1 MPEPGADAVPAPVGP
16 RRRRGLGEEGA
27 GALAALAEYR
37 EWQAR
42 AVVAP
47 SRARI
52 ALSVARTAAGV
63 LLAIYLFT
71 VALKL
76 LSAAAPGVAMLFE
89 RLAIDSVPNLVGFG
103 WLAAYGAL
111 SGSPVAA
118 LSLSL
123 LDGGAIDPPGAL
135 AMLSGSRMG
144 ASLIVLLVGFVAY
157 LRGRGRPDGVYVGVV
172 ALLTTIAVYIPATAL
187 GLWFLDTGALD
198 SPSRLVPTGWAALP
212 AALASPLVDPVRG
225 RLPGGV
231 LFAMGVATL
240 MGAFWI
246 FDRILPNLDPPS
258 PRFER
263 LSRRFRSARAMFL
276 FGALVTSITMSVSLS
291 VTILV
296 PLTMKGVLRRK
307 DVIGYVMGANITTFL
322 DTLFASL
329 LLDAKAATPV
339 VLAEM
344 LAVTAVSGL
353 VFLLVW
359 RPFSALVLGVA
370 SRVSARRGWLAGF
383 LALLFAVPVA
393 LALI

>member
-1 MPEPGADAVPAPVGP
+1 MSEPAAVAPVPARP
-16 RRRRGLGEEGA
+16 RRRGLGEEGA

-37 EWQAR
+37 ESQA
-42 AVVAP
+42 
-47 SRARI
+47 SRA
-52 ALSVARTAAGV
+52 ALPPRRRVVLATGRVAAGV
-63 LLAIYLFT
+63 LLAVYLFT

-76 LSAAAPGVAMLFE
+76 LSAAAPGVAVLFE

-118 LSLSL
+118 LALSL
-123 LDGGAIDPPGAL
+123 LDGGAIDPSGAL

-144 ASLIVLLVGFVAY
+144 ASLIVLVVGFIAY

-172 ALLTTIAVYIPATAL
+172 ALLTTVIVYIPATAL
-187 GLWFLDTGALD
+187 GLWLLDTSVLD
-198 SPSRLVPTGWAALP
+198 GPARLVPTGWADLP
-212 AALASPLVDPVRG
+212 SALASPLVDPVRN
-225 RLPGGV
+225 RLPSGV
-231 LFAMGVATL
+231 LFGMGVVTL
-240 MGAFWI
+240 LSAFWV
-246 FDRILPNLDPPS
+246 FDRVLPNLDPPS

-276 FGALVTSITMSVSLS
+276 FGGLVTSITMSVALS

-296 PLTMKGVLRRK
+296 PLTMKGVVRRK

-329 LLDAKAATPV
+329 LLDARAATPV

-344 LAVTAVSGL
+344 LAVTAVSVL

-359 RPFSALVLGVA
+359 RPFSAVVLGVA
-370 SRVSARRGWLAGF
+370 SRVSARRRWLAGF
-383 LALLFAVPVA
+383 LVTLFAVPA
-393 LALI
+393 LLAVI